1 VTEGVAET
9 ALNPADPKD
18 DYTAK
23 RQALQDLEREPGH
36 DAQAVRQRKLDLE
49 KEARAKGVVEG
60 NPAPASMR
68 QWIVQHDGSH
78 GEGGTEIIDAPN
90 AETAW
95 EIANEY
101 DLDIISIKPHKSVD
115 EDRLKLN
122 YKRNRFKSLHKMSEN
137 AEELNIGDPVIIS
150 GKGIEFEGK
159 TGNLYSFGDNKRFV
173 IVDLYNYGKHSFH
186 SSDVSYNEYADEDE
200 VDESM
205 YQYDKEDPYN
215 SEFAPDVGMGRMTL
229 RGWKQSLARRV
240 AQLSQEMEQSTQGG
254 SIDQAALWDNVY
266 RKMQALNLDPI
277 AQEIELAHQ
286 ELERIRRQGGTRSRA
301 FK

>member
-1 VTEGVAET
+1 
-9 ALNPADPKD
+9 
-18 DYTAK
+18 
-23 RQALQDLEREPGH
+23 
-36 DAQAVRQRKLDLE
+36 
-49 KEARAKGVVEG
+49 
-60 NPAPASMR
+60 
-68 QWIVQHDGSH
+68 
-78 GEGGTEIIDAPN
+78 
-90 AETAW
+90 
-95 EIANEY
+95 
-101 DLDIISIKPHKSVD
+101 
-115 EDRLKLN
+115 
-122 YKRNRFKSLHKMSEN
+122 MSEN

-150 GKGIEFEGK
+150 GKGIEFEGQ

-301 FK
+301 FKNVK